1 MSVDV
6 DVFIYFYTNT
16 TFSLVK
22 HSIEEK
28 ISSDLSNLM
37 LKQSITNPWKFV
49 WRRLHSAVT
58 AWLGPRHRYPP
69 PLRSGNGGSRETVS
83 LEHLISIPRP
93 GVFVAQ
99 SSDRKKAFAKE
110 SLSLQLFAD
119 FRFGSPNRR
128 INGGN
133 ILCSI
138 WIWILFSI
146 SQVGINPPA
155 ILIPLPYWIV

>member
-22 HSIEEK
+22 HSIEGEDFFRFIQFNVK
-28 ISSDLSNLM
+28 TKHYES
-37 LKQSITNPWKFV
+37 LKV
-49 WRRLHSAVT
+49 RLKEIALGGDGMA

-83 LEHLISIPRP
+83 LEHLIFIPRP

-138 WIWILFSI
+138 
-146 SQVGINPPA
+146 
-155 ILIPLPYWIV
+155 

>member
-28 ISSDLSNLM
+28 ISLDFNQFNVKTKHYES
-37 LKQSITNPWKFV
+37 LKV
-49 WRRLHSAVT
+49 RLKEIALGGDGMA

-83 LEHLISIPRP
+83 LEHLIFIPRP

-138 WIWILFSI
+138 
-146 SQVGINPPA
+146 
-155 ILIPLPYWIV
+155 

>member
-6 DVFIYFYTNT
+6 DVFIYFFANT
-16 TFSLVK
+16 TFSSVK
-22 HSIEEK
+22 HSMKEK
-28 ISSDLSNLM
+28 EKYFFRFIQFNVKTKHYES
-37 LKQSITNPWKFV
+37 LKV
-49 WRRLHSAVT
+49 RLKEIALGGDGMA

-83 LEHLISIPRP
+83 LEHLIFIPRP

-138 WIWILFSI
+138 
-146 SQVGINPPA
+146 
-155 ILIPLPYWIV
+155 

>member
-6 DVFIYFYTNT
+6 DVFIYFYTYT

-28 ISSDLSNLM
+28 ISLDFNQFNVKTKHYES
-37 LKQSITNPWKFV
+37 LKV
-49 WRRLHSAVT
+49 RLKEIALGGDGMA

-83 LEHLISIPRP
+83 LEHLIFIPRP

-138 WIWILFSI
+138 
-146 SQVGINPPA
+146 
-155 ILIPLPYWIV
+155 